1 MKILRFLLGCYFIPK
16 ESTYTYLGIS
26 FSNDL
31 SLTPIFA
38 FMETKAH
45 KFLYSFSSFLAN
57 RLIPLPFLRDIIFNH
72 LLLLAKLLYFFAL
85 HLGSNMT
92 NINEVQSLI
101 NTINTSLLWRTL
113 PQVLKK
119 NDSVKNN
126 KKEIS

>member
-1 MKILRFLLGCYFIPK
+1 
-16 ESTYTYLGIS
+16 
-26 FSNDL
+26 
-31 SLTPIFA
+31 
-38 FMETKAH
+38 METKAH